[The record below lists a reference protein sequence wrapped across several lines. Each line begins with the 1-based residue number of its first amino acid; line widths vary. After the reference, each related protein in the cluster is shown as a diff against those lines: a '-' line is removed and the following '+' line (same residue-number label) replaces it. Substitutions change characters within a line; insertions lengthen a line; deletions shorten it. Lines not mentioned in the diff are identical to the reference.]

1 MCFIAVAVA
10 VHPSFPFVVAA
21 NRDEIFG
28 RPAAPLGFWETHP
41 QLAAGRDLFAGGTW
55 LGLTREG
62 RFAALTNCRTEKVS
76 PKPGGQSRGVL
87 VRDYLLNHLET
98 RTVIDARSIE
108 TLLGYGGFNLVAG
121 TTFEL
126 NLLCNATGFSSIC
139 SQGLMTLSN
148 TPPQNQWPKTRQGK
162 IEFSRILEQ
171 SADHGTLVAR
181 LFDFLRDPRPL
192 ATGLEDSIVDSK
204 ESHQQVLFV
213 EGAAY
218 GTRASSVILIDRRG
232 RVTFQERSFDSGAN
246 CFDESAL
253 EYSLEPRPRHNTPVG
268 PVN

>member
-21 NRDEIFG
+21 NRDETFD
-28 RPAAPLGFWETHP
+28 RPAAPLAFWETHP

-62 RFAALTNCRTEKVS
+62 RFAALTNCRTENVS
-76 PKPGGQSRGVL
+76 PKPGDQSRGIL
-87 VRDYLLNHLET
+87 VRDYLLDHLET
-98 RTVIDARSIE
+98 RTAIDARSIR

-121 TTFEL
+121 TTSKL
-126 NLLCNATGFSSIC
+126 NLLCNATGFSSVC

-148 TPPQNQWPKTRQGK
+148 TPPENQWPKTQQGK
-162 IEFSRILEQ
+162 IEFSRILKQ
-171 SADHGTLVAR
+171 SPDHGILVAR

-192 ATGLEDSIVDSK
+192 SSGLEDSLVHTK
-204 ESHQQVLFV
+204 EGHQRVLFV
-213 EGAAY
+213 EGVAY

-232 RVTFQERSFDSGAN
+232 RVTFQERSFDSEAN
-246 CFDESAL
+246 CFDTNAL
-253 EYSLEPRPRHNTPVG
+253 EFSLEHRPATIG
-268 PVN
+268 P

>member
-21 NRDEIFG
+21 NRDEAFD
-28 RPAAPLGFWETHP
+28 RPAAKLGFWEAHP

-62 RFAALTNCRTEKVS
+62 RFAALTNCRTENVS
-76 PKPGGQSRGVL
+76 PKPGDQSRGVL

-98 RTVIDARSIE
+98 RTAIDAGSIE
-108 TLLGYGGFNLVAG
+108 TLCGYGGFNLVAG
-121 TTFEL
+121 TTSEL
-126 NLLCNATGFSSIC
+126 NLLCNATGFSSMC
-139 SQGLMTLSN
+139 SQGLMALSN
-148 TPPQNQWPKTRQGK
+148 TPPQSQWPKTQQGK

-192 ATGLEDSIVDSK
+192 TNGLEGSIVDPK
-204 ESHQQVLFV
+204 ESHQRVLFV
-213 EGAAY
+213 EGVAY
-218 GTRASSVILIDRRG
+218 GTRASTVILIDRRG
-232 RVTFQERSFDSGAN
+232 RVTFQERSFDSEAN

-253 EYSLEPRPRHNTPVG
+253 EFSLEPMPASIRP
-268 PVN
+268 